1 MDARQPPSRALH
13 HPPSLRR
20 SSGNVGVP
28 GSAALVLTALPATQA
43 VAPSAEMPK
52 VAHQSPATRARHS
65 LDRARH
71 PPPPRLL
78 PAPPITS
85 LREKADESAEMGK
98 SKRGGEGGYYGN
110 RFKEKKGK
118 KKPPARHI
126 LVTPKGN
133 CRGCRTR
140 ARDRARRL
148 SRPGSLFLPSSAG
161 PRLPAPRRAAAAAAA
176 AEQPAGRA
184 SPPRRAAGSESAS
197 ELAAACQPR
206 RRAAG
211 GAVSQQR
218 SWNLKRQ
225 ARRGVRAPARERS
238 TLDAHRLR
246 PGRVARAGP
255 ARKVSYGDSGR
266 SA

>member
-98 SKRGGEGGYYGN
+98 SKRGGEGG
-110 RFKEKKGK
+110 EEGK
-118 KKPPARHI
+118 KKSHQPGISSSPPKEIAGAAECGRGTGRGASPGPARSFF
-126 LVTPKGN
+126 PP
-133 CRGCRTR
+133 
-140 ARDRARRL
+140 
-148 SRPGSLFLPSSAG
+148 RPGRASP
-161 PRLPAPRRAAAAAAA
+161 PRAAAAAAA